1 MLFFIISTIPLVTL
15 EIKINLFN
23 QLTIK
28 LLIITDNIKK
38 FLFVLE
44 TIFNNLHFS
53 YSRGKYIEDYLTLVC
68 LISILSYVNK
78 IQDQPNHFLTVINR
92 VPKSFNT
99 SYQLRKERKK
109 DEWKNLLKNNFFY
122 KKVAL
127 AIVAIKPLLRYYR
140 YIPRSFC

>member
-1 MLFFIISTIPLVTL
+1 MLFFIISTIPPVTL

-68 LISILSYVNK
+68 LISILSYANK
-78 IQDQPNHFLTVINR
+78 IQH
-92 VPKSFNT
+92 
-99 SYQLRKERKK
+99 
-109 DEWKNLLKNNFFY
+109 
-122 KKVAL
+122 
-127 AIVAIKPLLRYYR
+127 
-140 YIPRSFC
+140 